1 MYLES
6 SSLANN
12 KYYARYGFE
21 VQKDIFLERGRTPVK
36 LSIMVREPGAGR
48 KGAAAHS
55 TRAVGRF
62 GMGMHG
68 MGRKGMGLGLG
79 LFHGVGGG
87 NGKVG

>member
-21 VQKDIFLERGRTPVK
+21 VQRDIFLERGRTPVR

-48 KGAAAHS
+48 KSKSGAVGHS
-55 TRAVGRF
+55 TYGVG
-62 GMGMHG
+62 GKSGVGMHG
-68 MGRKGMGLGLG
+68 IGRKGTGLGLG
-79 LFHGVGGG
+79 LFQ